1 MIFIKEG
8 SMDPDFKKDV
18 VDLNRYEIT
27 GQTGLKTLKDY
38 VELKG
43 KTQDRILYMSA
54 PNTVVARDSPYAYPL
69 TKAGIPILISPTHI
83 DEFIFKEID
92 TYEGLKF
99 ANIETDV
106 EDVERAIKGAEEA
119 NPEKKEE

>member
-43 KTQDRILYMSA
+43 KTQDRIFYMSA

-83 DEFIFKEID
+83 D
-92 TYEGLKF
+92 
-99 ANIETDV
+99 
-106 EDVERAIKGAEEA
+106 
-119 NPEKKEE
+119 